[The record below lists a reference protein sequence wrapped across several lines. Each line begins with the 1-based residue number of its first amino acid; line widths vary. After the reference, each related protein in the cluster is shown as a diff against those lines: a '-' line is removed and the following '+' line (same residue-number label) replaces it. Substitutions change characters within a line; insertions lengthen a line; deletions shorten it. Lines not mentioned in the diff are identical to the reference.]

1 MQKLRSEN
9 IFMDMD
15 KLNFEDAMKR
25 VDEIVAKLEDSTLK
39 LDESLVLYEEGVTLV
54 AFCRK
59 KLEEAQRRI
68 TCLTPNENGEIVEKT
83 FSAEEEK

>member
-1 MQKLRSEN
+1 
-9 IFMDMD
+9 MDMD

>member
-1 MQKLRSEN
+1 MDFSKYEN
-9 IFMDMD
+9 M
-15 KLNFEDAMKR
+15 KFEDAIR
-25 VDEIVAKLEDSTLK
+25 TLEEIVAKLEDSTLK

>member
-1 MQKLRSEN
+1 
-9 IFMDMD
+9 MDMD

-25 VDEIVAKLEDSTLK
+25 IDQIVARLEDPALK
-39 LDESLVLYEEGVTLV
+39 LDESLAIYEEGVSLV
-54 AFCRK
+54 SFCRK

-68 TCLTPNENGEIVEKT
+68 TCLTPNENGEMVENI